1 MYKLVLITLL
11 AALTPNASA
20 QRMSAG
26 PGFAPHFAPHLGSQF
41 GRQFISPRSAFGQR
55 SFADPIPFL
64 TDSLYSD
71 AMYAPGYGVAQPA
84 VIVMQAPVAQ
94 DPPPVHT
101 PAEPLLIELQGDRY
115 VRISGEEASGTQM
128 IDGGSASANRPEA
141 LQSTPIRES
150 VPAIL
155 VFRDGHSEE
164 VYDYTIASGILYARA
179 SYYGDGTSN
188 RKVALSF
195 LNLPE
200 TVAANRTRGVK
211 FQLPV
216 ASNEVIVG
224 P

>member
-1 MYKLVLITLL
+1 
-11 AALTPNASA
+11 
-20 QRMSAG
+20 
-26 PGFAPHFAPHLGSQF
+26 
-41 GRQFISPRSAFGQR
+41 
-55 SFADPIPFL
+55 
-64 TDSLYSD
+64 
-71 AMYAPGYGVAQPA
+71 MYAPGYGVAQPA